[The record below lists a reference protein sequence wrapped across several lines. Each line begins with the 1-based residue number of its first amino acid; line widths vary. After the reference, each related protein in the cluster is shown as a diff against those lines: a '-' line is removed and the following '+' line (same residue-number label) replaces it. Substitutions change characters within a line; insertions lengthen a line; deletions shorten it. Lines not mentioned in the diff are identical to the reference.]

1 MNGQT
6 FLVQSSQHEL
16 GAKGLHPCRWEGSW
30 VLWGP
35 CGAGSCEMNGP
46 SPGACILS
54 RLTPG
59 SSHLTDGAEDTGSW
73 ANTGHFPGSPPP
85 ALKPP
90 DRTVSPPSARGNWQ
104 TQRLLPHP
112 RVGGPQPGC
121 RSLLLLSY
129 LRFQAPTPA
138 AQESIPAPGQVSAVF
153 SKGARSQS
161 RARGPPSISLPG
173 SVFLF
178 AQQPC

>member
-46 SPGACILS
+46 SPGACIPS
-54 RLTPG
+54 RLTLG

-73 ANTGHFPGSPPP
+73 ASGDQHGP
-85 ALKPP
+85 
-90 DRTVSPPSARGNWQ
+90 
-104 TQRLLPHP
+104 LPW
-112 RVGGPQPGC
+112 
-121 RSLLLLSY
+121 
-129 LRFQAPTPA
+129 FPTPST
-138 AQESIPAPGQVSAVF
+138 QTTG
-153 SKGARSQS
+153 
-161 RARGPPSISLPG
+161 
-173 SVFLF
+173 
-178 AQQPC
+178 